1 MFGLKR
7 LFFDRILERS
17 FWVWRRH
24 PVIIVP
30 TMLGT
35 GLSVIEQS
43 ILTMALVG
51 ILVNLAG
58 RGLLTSFA
66 ILALTGNVC
75 GVIRDASFLP
85 LVAFA
90 IVVGIVGYI
99 LVTTIGGGFVYS
111 AEYGT
116 DVNAWNRDDV
126 SVSSVVENGTRHW
139 RPMAW
144 TIILTNLLTWSPLII
159 TVGPLAY
166 FILSP
171 CSGAT
176 NFLGLTLLLF
186 PLEIAAFASLTISI
200 FTLYA
205 YPAVVVDGVSGWNA
219 IKYSFHV
226 TSHNFGTTMTYV
238 VVRGAFQLILLSI
251 AVPLGSALHVP
262 LTSLL
267 TVVITLLLLPILH
280 STKTMIY
287 HYARPDVPEMEF
299 AVTDPIIPDMY
310 RKLPRAA
317 WLKVKRGLVEIR
329 TYLGDLGNIPYH
341 VASVG
346 ALALGIVLGNY
357 VTNNGLLSA
366 LSQLGLLHPGKGNP
380 NVIFPNVL
388 PPFLGIDLFLHNWLV
403 SVGTALAGIGF
414 GIPSFADILFNGFIL
429 GIVQPLTPSN
439 TMFLAAI
446 LPHGIIEIPSLV
458 IAGSV
463 GIKLGTAAWR
473 AKLSPSPESTETL
486 SQSLRQAIYVVVGLA
501 VLFLIAGLIEAD
513 ITPFIMRMYG
523 WTF

>member
-1 MFGLKR
+1 
-7 LFFDRILERS
+7 
-17 FWVWRRH
+17 
-24 PVIIVP
+24 
-30 TMLGT
+30 MLGT

-43 ILTMALVG
+43 IVTMALVG

-75 GVIRDASFLP
+75 GVIRDSSFFP
-85 LVAFA
+85 LLVFA
-90 IVVGIVGYI
+90 IIVGVVGYV

-116 DVNAWNRDDV
+116 YVNAWNRDDV
-126 SVSSVVENGTRHW
+126 SVSSVVENGARHW

-144 TIILTNLLTWSPLII
+144 TILLTNLLTWSPLII
-159 TVGPLAY
+159 TLGPLAY
-166 FILSP
+166 FILSA

-176 NFLGLTLLLF
+176 NFLGLTLLIF

-200 FTLYA
+200 FTLYT
-205 YPAVVVDGVSGWNA
+205 YPAVIVDEVSGWNA
-219 IKYSFHV
+219 IKYSFRV

-299 AVTDPIIPDMY
+299 AVTNPIIPDMY

-341 VASVG
+341 VASIG

-380 NVIFPNVL
+380 NVDISKVV
-388 PPFLGIDLFLHNWLV
+388 PPFLGVDIFFHNWLV
-403 SVGTALAGIGF
+403 SIGTAMAGIGF
-414 GIPSFADILFNGFIL
+414 GLPSFADILFNGFIL
-429 GIVQPLTPSN
+429 GVIQPTIPSD
-439 TMFLAAI
+439 TLFYSAI

-458 IAGSV
+458 LAGSV
-463 GIKLGTAAWR
+463 GIKLGVAAWR
-473 AKLSPSPESTETL
+473 IRLWPTPENREALSRDL
-486 SQSLRQAIYVVVGLA
+486 LQAVYVVVGLA
-501 VLFLIAGLIEAD
+501 LLFLIAGLIEG
-513 ITPFIMRMYG
+513 IVTPQIMKLYG

>member
-1 MFGLKR
+1 
-7 LFFDRILERS
+7 
-17 FWVWRRH
+17 
-24 PVIIVP
+24 
-30 TMLGT
+30 MLGT

-75 GVIRDASFLP
+75 GVIRDSSFFP
-85 LVAFA
+85 LLVFA
-90 IVVGIVGYI
+90 IIVGVVGYV

-116 DVNAWNRDDV
+116 YVNAWNRDDV

-144 TIILTNLLTWSPLII
+144 TILLTNLLTWSPLII

-166 FILSP
+166 FILST

-251 AVPLGSALHVP
+251 AVPLGNALHVP

-380 NVIFPNVL
+380 NVDISKVV
-388 PPFLGIDLFLHNWLV
+388 PPFLGVDIFFHNWLV
-403 SVGTALAGIGF
+403 SIGTAMAGIGF
-414 GIPSFADILFNGFIL
+414 GLPSFADILFNGFIL
-429 GIVQPLTPSN
+429 GVIQPTIPSD
-439 TMFLAAI
+439 TLFYSAI

-458 IAGSV
+458 LAGSV
-463 GIKLGTAAWR
+463 GIKLGVAAWR
-473 AKLSPSPESTETL
+473 VKLWPTPENREAFSRDL
-486 SQSLRQAIYVVVGLA
+486 LQAVYVVVGLA
-501 VLFLIAGLIEAD
+501 LLFLIAGLIEGVV
-513 ITPFIMRMYG
+513 TPQIMKLYG